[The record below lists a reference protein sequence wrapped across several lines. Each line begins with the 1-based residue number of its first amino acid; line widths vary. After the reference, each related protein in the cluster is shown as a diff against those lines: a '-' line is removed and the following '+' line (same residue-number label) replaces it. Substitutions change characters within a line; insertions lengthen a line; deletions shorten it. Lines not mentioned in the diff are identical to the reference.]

1 MAGVGDRGNDRAS
14 TINKLL
20 IMLAQAGPAQLE
32 IVLLIQQVSTGWLK

>member
-20 IMLAQAGPAQLE
+20 IMLAQAEPAQLE
-32 IVLLIQQVSTGWLK
+32 KSFIDSTG